1 MATPQG
7 GNYPA
12 PSAPPAPS
20 AYHPQQTWQQPNY
33 SSGPADYGSAPPPN
47 YSAAPPPPSLS
58 YSASQRLQPT
68 YQPQSSF
75 SGQPNYTTQNTY
87 AGTPTPPHYSEAHK
101 MSNSY
106 SQAPSSYGQPGAH
119 QSYGV
124 SQTLPNTYGQ
134 PAPPTSYGQP
144 APPVSYGQQPSYS
157 SQAAYPPQYPPSYP
171 APYGQQGYGRTKVQ
185 FPPGTDPEAIM
196 AFEQGDVDC
205 SGFIDE
211 NELGRV
217 LSSGISFSTR
227 TVHLMLHLY
236 AGKTSNKIGP
246 VEFVALWKAL
256 KEWKGVFE
264 RFDRDRS
271 GRIDTQELKDALLS
285 MGYAISPTLLSIL
298 ISKYDKTGQA
308 KALDYDNFV
317 ECGLVVKGLTD
328 RFKAKD
334 VQFRGSATLDY
345 ETFMQMVLP
354 FIVA

>member
-1 MATPQG
+1 MEGSQG
-7 GNYPA
+7 GKYPA
-12 PSAPPAPS
+12 PSAPPAP
-20 AYHPQQTWQQPNY
+20 YPQTPWQPPQYNT
-33 SSGPADYGSAPPPN
+33 GPPDYG
-47 YSAAPPPPSLS
+47 PSLS
-58 YSASQRLQPT
+58 YSASQRAQPT
-68 YQPQSSF
+68 YQSQTSF
-75 SGQPNYTTQNTY
+75 SGAPPAFTSHNTY
-87 AGTPTPPHYSEAHK
+87 AGTTPPPFGEAHK
-101 MSNSY
+101 MTSTY
-106 SQAPSSYGQPGAH
+106 SSPDSYGRATP
-119 QSYGV
+119 YTT
-124 SQTLPNTYGQ
+124 SQTLPSAYGQ
-134 PAPPTSYGQP
+134 PPPSNYSQPPPPTYVQQASY
-144 APPVSYGQQPSYS
+144 APQNT
-157 SQAAYPPQYPPSYP
+157 YPPQYPPAYP
-171 APYGQQGYGRTKVQ
+171 APYGQQGYGRPKVQ

-205 SGFIDE
+205 SGFIDGV
-211 NELGRV
+211 ELGRV
-217 LSSGISFSTR
+217 LSTGVSFSMR

-236 AGKTSNKIGP
+236 AAKSTNKIGP
-246 VEFVALWKAL
+246 TEFVALWKAL

-285 MGYAISPTLLSIL
+285 MGYALSPNLLNIL
-298 ISKYDKTGQA
+298 ISKYDKTGEA